1 MLVNLWK
8 ENFRLMESANGQRA
22 WAKIKLSVDT
32 AGPAKSIRQCKD
44 KIRNLKDTYIQTKG
58 NNKKSGSAPQTS
70 VYFDNFDQV
79 LGTRDGISSKN
90 ITQAGFEEE
99 LLLSDWDKNE
109 PPENNFGNE
118 TSSSSQQNM
127 ENKSGNNTSS
137 CTGRNLKT

>member
-1 MLVNLWK
+1 
-8 ENFRLMESANGQRA
+8 MESANSQRA
-22 WAKIKLSVDT
+22 WAKIKLSLDT

-99 LLLSDWDKNE
+99 LLLSDWDKMNHQKTISAMKHLVPVNRIWRINQE
-109 PPENNFGNE
+109 IIPPRVQVGI
-118 TSSSSQQNM
+118 
-127 ENKSGNNTSS
+127 
-137 CTGRNLKT
+137 LKHKGT